1 MSVSGISSAG
11 GVSPSNMATKIMKD
25 IDANG
30 DGSVDKAEFTK
41 AMASHGVSEADAAK
55 KFDSI
60 DTKKT
65 GKITQSDIEAD
76 IKNNVKAGG
85 GAPDGPPPNGPPP
98 GGASKAGG
106 ASQTS
111 TTSYDVKDT
120 NKDGSVSAMEALV
133 YEIKHA
139 SQSTSKTSEVDS
151 NEATKSSANTKIGS
165 NVDVTV

>member
-60 DTKKT
+60 DTKNT

-85 GAPDGPPPNGPPP
+85 GAPNGPPP
-98 GGASKAGG
+98 GGAGKAGG

-151 NEATKSSANTKIGS
+151 NEATKSSANAKIGS